1 MGSGVLMSAHSSA
14 PDGSA
19 GVRLAVRC
27 RVFAGSV
34 YHAGAGRP
42 LALDLYVP
50 VGRGPV
56 PVFVFFH
63 GGGWVTGS
71 REAVSLHALPWLETG
86 WAVAN
91 VEYRLAP
98 EAPAPAA
105 AWDARRAVRWVFDH
119 AGDRGLDRNRIVV
132 GGMSSGGHLAL
143 LTGMGAHLPPVPD
156 GDTAPVPPVRAAAI
170 VSWFGISDVAALLQG
185 DRPRA
190 YARRWIGDGPG
201 ALPLARA
208 LSPLYRVGPDTPPVV
223 SIHGDKDPTVP
234 YDQSV
239 RLHEALD
246 EASVP
251 NRLFTVAGRGHGDF
265 AEDVW
270 VQAYRFVFKF
280 LAERLGT

>member
-1 MGSGVLMSAHSSA
+1 MSGHPA
-14 PDGSA
+14 PADGSA
-19 GVRLAVRC
+19 GVRLAVGC

-34 YHAGAGRP
+34 YHAVAGRP

-71 REAVSLHALPWLETG
+71 REAVSLHALPWLEEG

-119 AGDRGLDRNRIVV
+119 AGDRGLDGNRIVV

-143 LTGMGAHLPPVPD
+143 LTGMAADLPSVPD
-156 GDTAPVPPVRAAAI
+156 GDPAPAAPLRAAAI

-185 DRPRA
+185 DRPRV

-208 LSPLYRVGPDTPPVV
+208 LSPLHRVGPGTPPVV

-234 YDQSV
+234 YEQSR
-239 RLHEALD
+239 RLHQALD

-251 NRLFTVAGRGHGDF
+251 NRLFTVSGAGHGDF
-265 AEDVW
+265 GEDVW
-270 VQAYRFVFKF
+270 GQAYRCVFEF
-280 LAERLGT
+280 LTDRLGT